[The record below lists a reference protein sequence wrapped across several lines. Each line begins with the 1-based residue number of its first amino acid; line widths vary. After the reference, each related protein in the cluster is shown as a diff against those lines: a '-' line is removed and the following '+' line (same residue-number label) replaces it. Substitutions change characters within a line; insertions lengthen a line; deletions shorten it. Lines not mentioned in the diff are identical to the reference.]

1 VIAATRGEE
10 AIMRQLVPDVYLF
23 EGLRGA
29 NVYLLL
35 SNEGLTLVDSGMSG
49 NADSIAAQLEEAGH
63 SLSQVHSIVLTHTHV
78 DHVGS
83 AAELVGRSGAQILA
97 HRAEVPYIEQIQ
109 TMPSTSL
116 FRRLMNWL
124 SDRVLFGATAPHV
137 DRPLDEGDTIEA
149 LGGLQVIHTPGH
161 TPGSISLYQ
170 PERRIVFCGDALF
183 NANPLT
189 GSPGLRFPLPTATLD
204 GEQARESVAK
214 LSALDVDVLCC
225 GHGEPILGGAG
236 AQIAALLA

>member
-1 VIAATRGEE
+1 
-10 AIMRQLVPDVYLF
+10 MRQVVSDVYLF

-35 SNEGLTLVDSGMSG
+35 SDEGLTLVDSGMDG
-49 NADSIAAQLEEAGH
+49 NADPIAAQLEEAGYP
-63 SLSQVHSIVLTHTHV
+63 LSRLHSIVLTHAHV

-83 AAELVGRSGAQILA
+83 AAELAGRSGAQILA

-109 TMPSTSL
+109 TMPSASL

-124 SDRVLFGATAPHV
+124 SSRVLFTASACQV
-137 DRPLDEGDTIEA
+137 DRPLEEGDTIEA
-149 LGGLQVIHTPGH
+149 LGGTQVIHTPGH

-189 GSPGLRFPLPTATLD
+189 GAPGLRFPLPTATLD
-204 GEQARESVAK
+204 SAQARESVAK
-214 LSALDVDVLCC
+214 LSALNVEVLCC
-225 GHGEPILGGAG
+225 GHGEPILNGASE
-236 AQIAALLA
+236 QIAALLS

>member
-1 VIAATRGEE
+1 
-10 AIMRQLVPDVYLF
+10 MRQVVPDVYLF

-35 SNEGLTLVDSGMSG
+35 SDGGLTLVDSGMDG
-49 NADSIAAQLEEAGH
+49 NADPIATQLEEAGH
-63 SLSQVHSIVLTHTHV
+63 SLSQVHSIVLTHAHV

-83 AAELVGRSGAQILA
+83 AAELARRSGAQVLA
-97 HRAEVPYIEQIQ
+97 HRAEVPYIEQTQ
-109 TMPSTSL
+109 SMPSTSL

-124 SDRVLFGATAPHV
+124 SNRVLFTTSACRV
-137 DRPLDEGDTIEA
+137 DRPLEEGDTIEA
-149 LGGLQVIHTPGH
+149 LGGTQVIHTPGH

-204 GEQARESVAK
+204 GAQARESVAK

-225 GHGEPILGGAG
+225 GHGKPILSGASD
-236 AQIAALLA
+236 QIAALLSQ